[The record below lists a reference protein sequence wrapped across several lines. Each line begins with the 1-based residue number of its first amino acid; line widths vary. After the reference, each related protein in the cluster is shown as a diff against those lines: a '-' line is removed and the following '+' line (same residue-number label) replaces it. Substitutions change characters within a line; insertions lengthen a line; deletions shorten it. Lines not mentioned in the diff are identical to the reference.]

1 MKNWFFAILV
11 LCLGL
16 ANFNFVFA
24 KEKIEIYFFYSLTC
38 PHCASEKIFLKKLK
52 EKYPE
57 IDIKKFA
64 ISERKNVE
72 LLKEFYENYKVPS
85 QIQGYVPI
93 TFIEEKYFLGFNEKI
108 GQDIENYILKLIKET
123 PPKEQPPKEKPPK
136 EEPLE
141 EQPLLE
147 EQPPKEQPPESAKEI
162 VTSTTLEEKI
172 EIPIL
177 GEIDPK
183 KFSLPVL
190 AVILGFFDGFN
201 VCSLGALVL
210 ILAIVL
216 ALKSRN
222 KTLILGGTFILTTGI
237 VYGILIILWYKLFL
251 VLSSYLR
258 KMEILIGILAILGA
272 IYFLRE
278 FLKFKKRGPV
288 CEFGGISQKLS
299 QKFQKVFEKKAGI
312 LTLIG
317 AVFLFASII
326 TIVEFPCSAV
336 LPVIFASILS
346 EAKVSTFLSLLYI
359 GIFLFFY
366 LLDEIIVF
374 LIAVFTMKLWIASPK
389 FVTFL
394 NLVCSIMLFFLGIY
408 YLFGF

>member
-11 LCLGL
+11 LCSGL
-16 ANFNFVFA
+16 ANFNFIFA

-38 PHCASEKIFLKKLK
+38 PHCAREKVFLEKLK

-64 ISERKNVE
+64 ISERKNVK

-93 TFIEEKYFLGFNEKI
+93 TFVGEKYFWGFNEKI
-108 GQDIENYILKLIKET
+108 GQDIESYILKLIEKT
-123 PPKEQPPKEKPPK
+123 PP
-136 EEPLE
+136 
-141 EQPLLE
+141 E
-147 EQPPKEQPPESAKEI
+147 EQPPKEE
-162 VTSTTLEEKI
+162 LI
-172 EIPIL
+172 EIPIF
-177 GEIDPK
+177 GKIDPK
-183 KFSLPVL
+183 KFSLPIL

-222 KTLILGGTFILTTGI
+222 KILISGGTFILTTGI

-251 VLSSYLR
+251 ALSLYLR

-278 FLKFKKRGPV
+278 FFKFKKRGPV

-299 QKFQKVFEKKAGI
+299 QKFQKVFEKRAGI
-312 LTLIG
+312 LTLVT
-317 AVFLFASII
+317 AVFLFAFII

-346 EAKVSTFLSLLYI
+346 KAQVSIFLSLLYI

-408 YLFGF
+408 YLFGLV